1 MPKKEIFMENAKT
14 ELNGGAVA
22 VLDAEEPS
30 MELQVLIKD
39 VYIAETEKEREGFC
53 LYFSDG
59 KGFRI
64 QISEIV

>member
-1 MPKKEIFMENAKT
+1 MENAKT

-39 VYIAETEKEREGFC
+39 VYIAETEKEREG
-53 LYFSDG
+53 
-59 KGFRI
+59 
-64 QISEIV
+64 